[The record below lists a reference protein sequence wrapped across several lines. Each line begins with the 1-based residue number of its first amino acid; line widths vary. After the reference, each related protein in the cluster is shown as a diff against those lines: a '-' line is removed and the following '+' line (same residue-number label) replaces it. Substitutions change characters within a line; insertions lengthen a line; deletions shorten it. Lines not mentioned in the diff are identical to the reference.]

1 MLSTM
6 ALVATIAEARV
17 ARFILLFLII
27 YFLP

>member
-1 MLSTM
+1 M